1 MHSNTTRNYSN
12 TKVDDR
18 SLKLLSD
25 NRERAI
31 AQSFNSRGGNVA
43 TLPSIH
49 EAREVLASMQ
59 QGDLR

>member
-1 MHSNTTRNYSN
+1 MDTHATSYSD
-12 TKVDDR
+12 TEVDDR

-43 TLPSIH
+43 ALPSIH
-49 EAREVLASMQ
+49 EAREVLASIKQ
-59 QGDLR
+59 EDLR